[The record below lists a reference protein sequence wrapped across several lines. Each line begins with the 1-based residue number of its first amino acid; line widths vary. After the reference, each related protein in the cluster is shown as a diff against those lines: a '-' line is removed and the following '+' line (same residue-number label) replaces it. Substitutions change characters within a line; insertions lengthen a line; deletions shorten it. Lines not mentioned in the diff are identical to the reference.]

1 VGGTVLEVEE
11 EVGRVES
18 FEEEKKSDRCT
29 AEEVAILAE
38 QISEE
43 GYRKIQG
50 VKVYSVGSWKKFG
63 SQSEREK
70 GERACKKLHFEEVR
84 RIKSSLQSFGLNCRR
99 VNMAT

>member
-29 AEEVAILAE
+29 AEEVAISTE

-70 GERACKKLHFEEVR
+70 ERELARSCTLRKFAE
-84 RIKSSLQSFGLNCRR
+84 SSHRFSPLDVFFRL
-99 VNMAT
+99 